1 MSDEDNTVSGGEN
14 AVSGDRNESPSHRS
28 DSPSGGNDRNDSP
41 SHRNE
46 PSGPSDPSGRMA
58 AADDAEAALRAA
70 DRARATSN
78 LFTPWPRWCGP
89 VAGACEVA
97 GVALFFGSWPHRLL
111 GTEPSTLL
119 GLALLA
125 VFPALCVLRARR
137 TSVVT
142 LPPGTTRQ
150 RMVTEFTPILA
161 LPAAALVYLAS
172 GWDAAVLTGAILSG
186 AGLWRRCARHNRLA
200 AEARAKLAA

>member
-1 MSDEDNTVSGGEN
+1 MSDERD
-14 AVSGDRNESPSHRS
+14 PWS
-28 DSPSGGNDRNDSP
+28 DEQNDRAEQADHAYGMATAN
-41 SHRNE
+41 NE
-46 PSGPSDPSGRMA
+46 PDRADGVDGVDGTA
-58 AADDAEAALRAA
+58 AADDRVTAAHDAEAALRAA

-89 VAGACEVA
+89 VVGACEVV
-97 GVALFFGSWPHRLL
+97 GVALFFGSWAHRMF
-111 GTEPSTLL
+111 GAVPSTLL

-137 TSVVT
+137 ARVAT

-150 RMVTEFTPILA
+150 RMATEFASILP
-161 LPAAALVYLAS
+161 LPAAALVYLAG

-186 AGLWRRCARHNRLA
+186 AGLWWRCARHNHLA
-200 AEARAKLAA
+200 AEARARLAA